1 MKTAC
6 CLLISD
12 NAHIIINVRICV
24 SLKILSVATSH
35 TKKYKKRN
43 VSSMGQWYP
52 RISRK
57 GKKEMGNGN
66 RRAKIR
72 VEKALDYNL
81 TNERN
86 GQWSIVANI

>member
-1 MKTAC
+1 MR
-6 CLLISD
+6 LLENSIRC
-12 NAHIIINVRICV
+12 NITHEEVQ
-24 SLKILSVATSH
+24 
-35 TKKYKKRN
+35 KRN
-43 VSSMGQWYP
+43 VSSTGQWYP

-66 RRAKIR
+66 RREKIR
-72 VEKALDYNL
+72 VEKALDCNL